1 MNVRLRPYDARHF
14 EFARKLYFE
23 TMLGHYCRWSTVIH
37 WRLRSVGSG
46 MKLNRSGSIAN
57 EAVISV

>member
-23 TMLGHYCRWSTVIH
+23 TMRWAITADGRRWSTGG
-37 WRLRSVGSG
+37 W
-46 MKLNRSGSIAN
+46 
-57 EAVISV
+57 EALDRAWNWTALGPSRM